1 MRLPIRLIPQA
12 TSLHAKLVLALAIL
26 VALVAAGSAYM
37 LIERERERRFLE
49 LEGRAGRIAEL
60 FSRSVAY
67 PLWNVDRAAI
77 DGQLAALAPNPEVAE
92 FSVTAVGYGTVSAVT
107 KLREADLLDPIVRVQ
122 AIEYAPPG
130 GAKPQKIGE
139 VRVVMTRG
147 LVEQAVAAARRVIL
161 ALVAAIVA
169 VLYAATF
176 VLLRR
181 MVGAPIQR
189 LEAMVDRIAIGD
201 LDARCAIESGDEL
214 GRLAVRVNTMADRL
228 RDSARRLRDSEAT
241 YRGIFENSLEGIF
254 RLDRSGG
261 LHDANPAL
269 ARLMGYATSAELM
282 AAVNGEG
289 GNASPTGRPPLFTP
303 AQIEAQF
310 AALARDGEIAGME
323 LQLTRA
329 DGSPI
334 WVQLNARW
342 QGGVPP
348 DGGGPAGFDGLITD
362 ITSRKQALEDL
373 RSHRDHLEEAVRER
387 TAQLV
392 DAMKR
397 AEVANQAKSE
407 FLANMSHEIRTPM
420 NAILGMSYL
429 ALESGLNPQQHDYVQ
444 KVHRSAESLL
454 GIINDILDF
463 SKIEAGQ
470 LDMEQIP
477 FELGDVLD
485 NLANLVG
492 LKVEEK
498 GLELVFVLPPGLPG
512 MLIGDPLR
520 LGQVLLNLGNNAA
533 KFTDRG
539 EVVVAIEELEREAGS
554 VLLRF
559 EVRDTGVGIAADQL
573 RRLFQPFS
581 QADAS
586 TSRRF
591 GGTGLGLAIGR
602 HLVQKMGG
610 DIGVESTPGQGS
622 RFFFSARFGMP
633 PERRRVDRARAAG
646 ESLRGVRVLV
656 ADDNDSARELLL
668 TMSRTLGMQVTVTGD
683 GEAAIRAVVEAD
695 ARDEPFELLLLDW
708 KMPGMDGIECVR
720 RLAQAVQRHRPPTV
734 LMLTAFGRN
743 EVLRQLA
750 QQKLSVAA
758 TLTKPVTPSTLLDTC
773 LAALGRTRQH
783 LSRGALREAALTGK
797 LAGLAGA
804 RVLVVEDN
812 LFNQEVARELLN
824 RVGIDVRVAGNGS
837 EALELLSRED
847 FDGVLMDCQMPVMDG
862 YAATRALRA
871 EPRWRDLPV
880 IALTA
885 NAMVGDREKAIAA
898 GMNDHIAKPIK
909 VQEMLAT
916 LARWVRPRA
925 VAGGSPASP
934 PAPGAAFRAL
944 PGIDSGAALAA
955 VMNDDRLYRRL
966 LGMFVE
972 QEAGFVPRFRSACLA
987 GDWGRAK
994 HMTHDLKG
1002 VAASVGA
1009 DAVSAAAAALEAAC
1023 GRGAE
1028 ANEIEALVDAVSRAL
1043 EPVITGVRALE
1054 TGT

>member
-1 MRLPIRLIPQA
+1 MPSTMRLIPQA
-12 TSLHAKLVLALAIL
+12 TSLHTKLVLALAIL
-26 VALVAAGSAYM
+26 VALVAAGSAYG
-37 LIERERERRFLE
+37 LIERERERRLQE
-49 LEGRAGRIAEL
+49 LEGRAGRIADL

-67 PLWNVDRAAI
+67 PLWNVDRTAI

-107 KLREADLLDPIVRVQ
+107 KLQGSELVDPIVRVQ

-147 LVEQAVAAARRVIL
+147 VVEQAIATARRAIL
-161 ALVAAIVA
+161 AVVVAIVA

-176 VLLRR
+176 VLLKR
-181 MVGAPIQR
+181 MVSAPIHR
-189 LEAMVDRIAIGD
+189 LEATVDRIAVGD
-201 LDARCAIESGDEL
+201 LDARCAVESGDEL
-214 GRLAVRVNTMADRL
+214 GRLATRVNAMADRL
-228 RDSARRLRDSEAT
+228 RDSDRRLRDSEAT

-269 ARLMGYATSAELM
+269 ARLMGYATPAELM

-289 GNASPTGRPPLFTP
+289 RPLFTP

-323 LQLTRA
+323 LELTRA

-334 WVQLNARW
+334 WVQLNARLP
-342 QGGVPP
+342 GSPEAE
-348 DGGGPAGFDGLITD
+348 GGGPAGFDGLITD

-392 DAMKR
+392 EARKR

-420 NAILGMSYL
+420 NAILGMSHL
-429 ALESGLNPQQHDYVQ
+429 ALESDLNPQQHNYLQ

-485 NLANLVG
+485 NLANVVG

-512 MLIGDPLR
+512 TLVGDPLR

-539 EVVVAIEELEREAGS
+539 EVVVTVEELERDTNS

-573 RRLFQPFS
+573 QRLFLPFS

-610 DIGVESTPGQGS
+610 DIGVESTPGRGS
-622 RFFFSARFGMP
+622 RFYFSARFGMP
-633 PERRRVDRARAAG
+633 PERRRMDRARAAS

-656 ADDNDSARELLL
+656 ADDNDCARELL
-668 TMSRTLGMQVTVTGD
+668 MSMLRALGMQATAACD
-683 GEAAIRAVVEAD
+683 GEAAIRAVLDAD
-695 ARDEPFELLLLDW
+695 ARDEPCDLLLLDW
-708 KMPGMDGIECVR
+708 KMPVMDGIECLR
-720 RLAQAVQRHRPPTV
+720 RLAQSVQRHRPPTV

-743 EVLRQLA
+743 EVMSRLA
-750 QQKLSVAA
+750 EEKLGVAA
-758 TLTKPVTPSTLLDTC
+758 TLSKPVTPSTLLDTC
-773 LAALGRTRQH
+773 LTALDRIGRH
-783 LSRGALREAALTGK
+783 VSRGVLREAALTSHLAS
-797 LAGLAGA
+797 LAGV
-804 RVLVVEDN
+804 RILVVEDN
-812 LFNQEVARELLN
+812 LFNQEVARELLT
-824 RVGIDVRVAGNGS
+824 RAGIDVRVAGNGS
-837 EALELLSRED
+837 EALDVLSRET
-847 FDGVLMDCQMPVMDG
+847 FDCVLMDCQMPVMDG
-862 YAATRALRA
+862 YEATRALRA
-871 EPRWRDLPV
+871 RPQWRDLPV
-880 IALTA
+880 IAMTA
-885 NAMVGDREKAIAA
+885 NAMVGDREKVIAA
-898 GMNDHIAKPIK
+898 GMNDHIAKPVK
-909 VQEMLAT
+909 VEEMLAT
-916 LARWVRPRA
+916 LARWIRPRA
-925 VAGGSPASP
+925 AADGS
-934 PAPGAAFRAL
+934 AAFDAL
-944 PGIDSGAALAA
+944 PGIDSRAALSTL
-955 VMNDDRLYRRL
+955 MNDDRLYRRL
-966 LGMFVE
+966 LGMFVD
-972 QEAGFVPRFRSACLA
+972 QEAGFVPRFREAFLK
-987 GDWGRAK
+987 GDWDGSRLMA
-994 HMTHDLKG
+994 HDLKG

-1023 GRGAE
+1023 ARGAE
-1028 ANEIEALVDAVSRAL
+1028 AGEIEALIDGVSRAL
-1043 EPVITGVRALE
+1043 EPVVAGVRAL
-1054 TGT
+1054 TG